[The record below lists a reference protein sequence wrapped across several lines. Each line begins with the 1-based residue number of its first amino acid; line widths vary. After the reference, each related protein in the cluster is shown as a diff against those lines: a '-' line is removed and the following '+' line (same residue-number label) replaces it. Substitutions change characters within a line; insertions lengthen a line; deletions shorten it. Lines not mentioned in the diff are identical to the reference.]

1 MHITTSEQE
10 RKLIKLYRGISGAL
24 KDGVYPNTYIN
35 NPRKPRDT
43 PPNIHWEADKWFEA
57 NPKIGV
63 KARSQTI
70 FCSTDIDQANYY
82 ADHGGS
88 VLSIEPIG
96 DYCLIYSLDVY
107 DFDELRPDMRDAKDV
122 ADCLGSKNYVSTTDI
137 NNLPCDFSGEVMMF
151 CNEYKIT
158 NV

>member
-1 MHITTSEQE
+1 MHIVISEQE
-10 RKLIKLYRGISGAL
+10 RKLIKLYRGISGSL
-24 KDGVYPNTYIN
+24 KDGVYPNPYLDT
-35 NPRKPRDT
+35 PRKPKDT
-43 PPNIHWEADKWFEA
+43 PEDIHLEADKWFEA

-88 VLSIEPIG
+88 LLLIEPIG
-96 DYCLIYSLDVY
+96 DYCLIYSSDVH
-107 DFDELRPDMRDAKDV
+107 DFDELRPDMRNSKDV
-122 ADCLGSKNYVSTTDI
+122 AACLDSKHYVSTTDV
-137 NNLPCDFSGEVMMF
+137 NDLPSNFSGEVMMF
-151 CNEYKIT
+151 CKEYKVT